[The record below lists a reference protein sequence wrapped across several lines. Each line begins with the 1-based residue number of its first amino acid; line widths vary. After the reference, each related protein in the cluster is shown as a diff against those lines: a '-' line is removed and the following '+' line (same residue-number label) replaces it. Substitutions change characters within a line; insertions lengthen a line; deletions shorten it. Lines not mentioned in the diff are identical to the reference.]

1 MFRECREGK
10 GTATN
15 AEDEKC
21 CINTTDVEN
30 RQGKKTK
37 MLQKLSQNTPHN
49 RSVFEVMEQ
58 LQMWQADSKQLIA
71 NIYLQ

>member
-1 MFRECREGK
+1 
-10 GTATN
+10 
-15 AEDEKC
+15 
-21 CINTTDVEN
+21 
-30 RQGKKTK
+30 

-49 RSVFEVMEQ
+49 RRVFEVMEQ